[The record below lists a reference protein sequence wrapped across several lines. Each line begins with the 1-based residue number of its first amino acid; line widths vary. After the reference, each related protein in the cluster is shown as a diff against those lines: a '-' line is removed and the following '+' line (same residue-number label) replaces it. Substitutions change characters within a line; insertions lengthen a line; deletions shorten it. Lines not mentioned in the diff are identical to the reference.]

1 MHILSLIDKS
11 VMTEKEISAGC
22 QRADARA
29 REMLYTR
36 YSGRLLATAMRYMG
50 SREEAEDVLHD
61 AFITAYRSF
70 DKFEYRGEGS
80 LAAWLQRIV
89 VNRSLDALRIRQK
102 SILEPLDGDADEPE
116 VDADDVDTIPR
127 DELLRLVASLPD
139 GYRTVINM
147 YAFDGLSHKEIAERL
162 GISEK
167 TSSSQFF
174 RAKKLLAKMINDYL
188 TKTER

>member
-1 MHILSLIDKS
+1 
-11 VMTEKEISAGC
+11 MTEKEISAGC
-22 QRADARA
+22 QSGDARA
-29 REMLYTR
+29 RELLYTQ

-70 DKFEYRGEGS
+70 DKFDYRGEGS
-80 LAAWLQRIV
+80 LSAWLQRIV
-89 VNRSLDALRIRQK
+89 VNRSLDALRLRQK
-102 SILEPLDGDADEPE
+102 SVLEPLDSDADELE
-116 VDADDVDTIPR
+116 VDADDVDTIPQ
-127 DELLRLVASLPD
+127 DVLLRLVASLPD